1 MIENLIGKSRN
12 AEVSNVTNLTI
23 EAYNQSGLSSDAH
36 LSKIFAELIP
46 LFGQLSQAIKRMKAE
61 SELEEKD
68 ELRDNAVRGVFF
80 AVQAASYQPNAA
92 IQSAAQ
98 SVSKVLDKYGLSMIS
113 ESYAVESGL
122 VDSLLSELAKPAIQT
137 AVAAI
142 PGCADLVAQ
151 LQAAQA
157 DFEASSLTYEQ
168 EKGKE
173 GQLDNA
179 TTLKNAVVKQ
189 LNARLVVYLN
199 AMQTVDVETYGNL
212 ANTIAQ
218 IISDNNITVRKR
230 HKKTN
235 PEEEVS

>member
-1 MIENLIGKSRN
+1 MIEKLIPQSRN

-23 EAYNQSGLSSDAH
+23 EAYTQSGLSSDAH
-36 LSKIFAELIP
+36 LSKIFTELTP
-46 LFGQLSQAIKRMKAE
+46 LFGQLSLAINRMKAE

-80 AVQAASYQPNAA
+80 TVQAASYQPDAA
-92 IQSAAQ
+92 IQSASQ
-98 SVSKVLDKYGLSMIS
+98 SLNKVLEKYGLSMIT

-122 VDSLLSELAKPAIQT
+122 VDSLLNELAKPTMQA

-151 LQAAQA
+151 LQAAQT
-157 DFEASSLTYEQ
+157 DFETTSLAYEQ
-168 EKGKE
+168 DKGEE
-173 GQLDNA
+173 GQM
-179 TTLKNAVVKQ
+179 TTASMLKNAVVKLINHQ
-189 LNARLVVYLN
+189 LVVYLS

-212 ANTIAQ
+212 ANTIDQ

-230 HKKTN
+230 RKKTN
-235 PEEEVS
+235 PEKEVS